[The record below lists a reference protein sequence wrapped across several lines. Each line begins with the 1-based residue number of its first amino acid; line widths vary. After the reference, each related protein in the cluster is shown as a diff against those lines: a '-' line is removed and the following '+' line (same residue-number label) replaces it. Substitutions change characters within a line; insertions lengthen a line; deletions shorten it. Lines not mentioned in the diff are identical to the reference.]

1 MKVPLLKRI
10 FNFIKHYPG
19 ILYSLLLIIVV
30 PSALFY
36 NTLFTAKSFQ
46 KNIDTNLQTKAITI
60 EDIFISFIP
69 DIISEKEVLQE
80 KIQNITE
87 KNSEIRNLRVMTMG
101 EEGNF
106 EIVASQNPEEIGS
119 VISGVSLNISWSQ
132 NQSIANLIGDKNERF
147 WEVIE
152 PVYDT
157 DTGKK
162 IGLVSMALSLKQPDA
177 LIVESLY
184 RSYFIVIFAIVLSLF
199 LIIQHT
205 RLFGYVTL
213 SKKLQEVDKMKD
225 NFIRMTT
232 HELQTPITNIR
243 AYSQVLRE
251 EMDSLSLEE
260 QKEHFYRIEKSA
272 KNLSEL
278 IYDILEVSRIEQGRL
293 DFSTQQI
300 FPARIISE
308 VIQELKVKADK
319 KSLVLSADILEEH
332 ACIAANRLRLR
343 QILVNLVGNAIKYT
357 QNGEI
362 KIKMD
367 IDEQKN
373 KCVISVKDTGL
384 GMSAEHRKRLFERF
398 YRIKTRETA
407 DISGTGLGLW
417 IAKELCEK
425 MNGEIF
431 LESMEGVGSKFTI
444 TFPLVKLKDLI

>member
-1 MKVPLLKRI
+1 MLLLKRI
-10 FNFIKHYPG
+10 FNFIKQYPG

-46 KNIDTNLQTKAITI
+46 DNIDTNLQTKAIVI
-60 EDIFISFIP
+60 EDIFISFIS
-69 DIISEKEVLQE
+69 DIFSETEILQE
-80 KIQNITE
+80 KIQKITE
-87 KNSEIRNLRVMTMG
+87 QNSEITNLRVMKQRKAG
-101 EEGNF
+101 DF
-106 EIVASQNPEEIGS
+106 EIIASQNPEEIGGT
-119 VISGVSLNISWSQ
+119 ISGISLDISWSQ

-152 PVYDT
+152 PVYNSET
-157 DTGKK
+157 KEK
-162 IGLVSMALSLKQPDA
+162 IGLVSMALSLKQSDA

-184 RSYFIVIFAIVLSLF
+184 RSYLIVVLAIILSLF

-205 RLFGYVTL
+205 RLFGYVIL

-243 AYSQVLRE
+243 AYSQVLKE
-251 EMDSLSLEE
+251 EIDSMSVEE

-293 DFSTQQI
+293 DFSSQQI
-300 FPARIISE
+300 FPSRVISE
-308 VIQELKVKADK
+308 IIQELRIKADK
-319 KSLVLSADILEEH
+319 KNLKLLVDISDEQI
-332 ACIAANRLRLR
+332 CIVVNPLRLK
-343 QILVNLVGNAIKYT
+343 QIFANLLGNAIKYT
-357 QNGEI
+357 RKGEI
-362 KIKMD
+362 KIKID

-373 KCVISVKDTGL
+373 KCVISIKDTGL

-417 IAKELCEK
+417 ITKQLCERMK
-425 MNGEIF
+425 GEIF
-431 LESMEGVGSKFTI
+431 VESMEGVGSKFTI
-444 TFPLVKLKDLI
+444 TFPLVKLKDLV